1 MIFIETKLKGAY
13 IIELEQHVDERGFFA
28 RSWCQRELAEHGLD
42 THLVQCNIS
51 LSKVAGT
58 LRGMHYQRA
67 PMAETKLVR
76 CTWGEIY
83 DVIIDLRPTSPTFLQ
98 WVSVVLSGE
107 NRRMLYVPK
116 GFAHGFQ
123 SLVDNTE
130 VFYQMGEFYAPE
142 TAAGVRWNDP
152 LFAIAWPL
160 PVSLITAKDQM
171 YADCSPDQF
180 CQESEFST
188 PITTEMMNGALQTA
202 TRRLALHN
210 LAQHSPAQHSLAQH
224 TKIIPAHQ
232 RCTKWQ
238 IR

>member
-42 THLVQCNIS
+42 TNLVQCNIS
-51 LSKVAGT
+51 LSKTAGT
-58 LRGMHYQRA
+58 LRGMHYQRT

-98 WVSVVLSGE
+98 WTAVVLSGE

-142 TAAGVRWNDP
+142 AAAGVRWNDP
-152 LFAIAWPL
+152 LFAIDWPL
-160 PVSLITAKDQM
+160 PVSLITAKDQA
-171 YADCSPDQF
+171 YADYSLDQLR
-180 CQESEFST
+180 QDNEFSVLADNDMT
-188 PITTEMMNGALQTA
+188 KGALQTV
-202 TRRLALHN
+202 TRRLALH
-210 LAQHSPAQHSLAQH
+210 
-224 TKIIPAHQ
+224 TKIIQTQQ

-238 IR
+238 TR